1 MIVATRP
8 ARTTSA
14 RRSDRTRR
22 TGSTPTELH
31 HYVISVAARM
41 CGVHPQTLRHYE
53 RIGLVSPA
61 RTGGNIRLYSDDD
74 IRRLQQIQRLIDE
87 LGVNLAGVEV
97 IMNMADRIERQ
108 QREFEDRVRELE
120 RQYQQDID
128 RLKRI
133 IHKMD
138 KIPAS

>member
-1 MIVATRP
+1 
-8 ARTTSA
+8 
-14 RRSDRTRR
+14 
-22 TGSTPTELH
+22 
-31 HYVISVAARM
+31 M

-61 RTGGNIRLYSDDD
+61 RTGGNIRLYSNED
-74 IRRLQQIQRLIDE
+74 IERLQQVQRLIDE

-97 IMNMADRIERQ
+97 IMNMTDRIERQ
-108 QREFEDRVRELE
+108 QREFEERVRELE
-120 RQYQQDID
+120 RQYEQDLE

-138 KIPAS
+138 KIAAS

>member
-1 MIVATRP
+1 MSPRQRV
-8 ARTTSA
+8 
-14 RRSDRTRR
+14 RRQDVV
-22 TGSTPTELH
+22 GS

-61 RTGGNIRLYSDDD
+61 RTGGNIRLYSDED
-74 IRRLQQIQRLIDE
+74 IQRLQQIQRLIEE

-108 QREFEDRVRELE
+108 QREFEQRFREME
-120 RQYQQDID
+120 EQYQRDVE
-128 RLKRI
+128 RFKRI
-133 IHKMD
+133 IRKMD
-138 KIPAS
+138 KITTS

>member
-1 MIVATRP
+1 MPTRST
-8 ARTTSA
+8 RTTAIRQSERV
-14 RRSDRTRR
+14 RRSSADLP
-22 TGSTPTELH
+22 SELH

-53 RIGLVSPA
+53 RIGLVAPA
-61 RTGGNIRLYSDDD
+61 RTGGNIRLYSDED
-74 IRRLQQIQRLIDE
+74 IQRLQQVQRLIDE

-97 IMNMADRIERQ
+97 IMNMTDRIERQ
-108 QREFEDRVRELE
+108 QREFEERVRELE
-120 RQYQQDID
+120 QQYQQDVE

-138 KIPAS
+138 KIASP